1 LKFFANIDISKIM
14 AIVFINFYLS
24 IIIFQSK
31 LLSDP
36 EKPLSKSERL
46 LSESAKTVSKSAI
59 LAESAKNVLEFAK
72 HSTRSFLRSF
82 NAENGL
88 ILPTFKYHVI

>member
-1 LKFFANIDISKIM
+1 MWKNRFYFQVLVSK
-14 AIVFINFYLS
+14 
-24 IIIFQSK
+24 
-31 LLSDP
+31 
-36 EKPLSKSERL
+36 
-46 LSESAKTVSKSAI
+46 SAKTVSKSAI
-59 LAESAKNVLEFAK
+59 LAESAENVLEFAK